1 MAAIV
6 VESEMKERNG
16 FLLDVI
22 KFKVCGAEI
31 SLTEDSKLK
40 IETEIKSKTDRLM
53 GSNTTVKWIIF
64 ERGSIEIY
72 VGLVTTVYFSSKI
85 ILNYKTF
92 KDSLKELI
100 KDIGSY
106 LDKFFKVK
114 TKIALNERAMD
125 DIGIRYSVMEN
136 GGLNEI
142 SSTIPMDKGIIRYDS
157 STEVY

>member
-1 MAAIV
+1 
-6 VESEMKERNG
+6 MKERNG